1 MQEVPAV
8 LDAAA
13 AARSLRVTRATLYAY
28 VSRGMI
34 ATEPDP
40 ADPRRRLYR
49 AADVA
54 RLLKAKERGR
64 KPKAIAAGA
73 LDWGVGGL
81 TSRITL
87 VEGGRLFYRGQDA
100 TELARRTSL
109 EDVARLLWNCG
120 DHDPFRDLPAPDVP
134 WLTSPKSLN
143 DAAPTERCRALLPL
157 ADVGARAM
165 WNREP
170 ARLALDGATLLR
182 AIVACLL
189 GAKPDATPIHA
200 QIARAWRLHRAGAD
214 LVRAA
219 LVLLADHELN
229 ASTFAARVVASTGAS
244 LNSCV
249 SAGLAALSGPLH
261 GGATALAELLLEEA
275 ERTGDARATI
285 EARLRRGERI
295 PAFGHPLYPD
305 QDPRADFLLRRLPED
320 VTREALIAA
329 VDDIVGQPPNID
341 FALAS
346 LRRALRLPPGSG
358 LVLFAMARSVG
369 WIAHALEQNAEKKL
383 IRPRAEYVG
392 IRPE

>member
-1 MQEVPAV
+1 MPPSA

-49 AADVA
+49 AADVQ

-64 KPKAIAAGA
+64 KPKAIAAAA
-73 LDWGVGGL
+73 LDWGVGAL
-81 TSRITL
+81 TSRIAL
-87 VEGGRLFYRGQDA
+87 VEGGRLFYRGRDA
-100 TELARRTSL
+100 AVLAEHASL
-109 EDVARLLWNCG
+109 EDAARLLWDCR
-120 DHDPFRDLPAPDVP
+120 DDDPFRDLPAPDLP
-134 WLTSPKSLN
+134 WRILPKPLS
-143 DAAPTERCRALLPL
+143 DAGPTERCRALLPL
-157 ADVGARAM
+157 ADAGARAM

-170 ARLALDGATLLR
+170 ARPASDAAALLR
-182 AIVACLL
+182 FIAACLL
-189 GAKPDATPIHA
+189 GAKPDAAPIHE
-200 QIARAWRLHRAGAD
+200 QMARAWRLDRAGAE

-244 LNSCV
+244 LTACV

-261 GGATALAELLLEEA
+261 GGATALAEFLLDEA
-275 ERTGDARATI
+275 GRTGDARATV

-305 QDPRADFLLRRLPED
+305 RDPRADFLLRRLPD
-320 VTREALIAA
+320 DDTRSALIAA
-329 VDDIVGQPPNID
+329 VDEIVGQRPNVD

-346 LRRALRLPPGSG
+346 LRRALDLPPGAA
-358 LVLFAMARSVG
+358 LVLFAMARTVG
-369 WIAHALEQNAEKKL
+369 WIAHALEQSAAKKL

>member
-1 MQEVPAV
+1 MSTASV

-40 ADPRRRLYR
+40 ANPRRRLYR

-64 KPKAIAAGA
+64 KPQAIAAAA
-73 LDWGVGGL
+73 LDWGVGAL
-81 TSRITL
+81 ASRITL

-100 TELARRTSL
+100 AVVAEHATL
-109 EDVARLLWNCG
+109 EDVTGLLWDCG
-120 DHDPFRDLPAPDVP
+120 DHDPFHDLPAPDVP
-134 WLTSPKSLN
+134 WRILPKPYN
-143 DAAPTERCRALLPL
+143 DAPPIERCRALLPL
-157 ADVGARAM
+157 SDAGARAM

-170 ARLALDGATLLR
+170 ARLALDGASLLR
-182 AIVACLL
+182 AIVACML
-189 GAKPDATPIHA
+189 GTRPDAAPIHA
-200 QIARAWRLHRAGAD
+200 QVARAWRLDRAGAD
-214 LVRAA
+214 LVRAT

-244 LNSCV
+244 LNACV

-275 ERTGDARATI
+275 EQTGDAPATV

-305 QDPRADFLLRRLPED
+305 QDPRADFLLQRLPKD
-320 VTREALIAA
+320 AMRDALIAA
-329 VDDIVGQPPNID
+329 VDDIVGQPPNVD

-346 LRRALRLPPGSG
+346 LRRALHLPPGSG
-358 LVLFAMARSVG
+358 LVLFAVARSVG

>member
-1 MQEVPAV
+1 MPAPSA

-28 VSRGMI
+28 ASRGMI

-49 AADVA
+49 AIDVA

-73 LDWGVGGL
+73 LDWGVGAL

-87 VEGGRLFYRGQDA
+87 VEDGRLFYRGQDA
-100 TELARRTSL
+100 AALARHASL
-109 EDVARLLWNCG
+109 EDVARLLWDCR
-120 DHDPFRDLPAPDVP
+120 DHDPFHDHPAPDVVWRNLP
-134 WLTSPKSLN
+134 RSLN

-157 ADVGARAM
+157 VDTAARAM

-170 ARLALDGATLLR
+170 ARLASDAAALLR
-182 AIVACLL
+182 VVAACLL
-189 GAKPDATPIHA
+189 GAKPDAAPIHE
-200 QIARAWRLHRAGAD
+200 QMARAWRLDGTGAD

-244 LNSCV
+244 LTACV

-261 GGATALAELLLEEA
+261 GGATALAELLLDEA
-275 ERTGDARATI
+275 GRTGDARGTV
-285 EARLRRGERI
+285 EARLRRGEPI

-305 QDPRADFLLRRLPED
+305 RDPRADFVLRHLPD
-320 VTREALIAA
+320 DAARSALIAT
-329 VDDIVGQPPNID
+329 VDETVGQCPNVD

-346 LRRALRLPPGSG
+346 LRRALDLPPGSG
-358 LVLFAMARSVG
+358 FVLFAMARTAG
-369 WIAHALEQNAEKKL
+369 WIAHALEQNTEKKL